1 MWAGVLVGNA
11 EIGSLEYH
19 GSGLQCGIAVL
30 EMMGLPATASGWPVP
45 GFVAVQD
52 ETMALE
58 RVK

>member
-1 MWAGVLVGNA
+1 MPKLDLW
-11 EIGSLEYH
+11 EYH

-30 EMMGLPATASGWPVP
+30 EVMGLPATASGWPVP